1 MKTVRSGGGLS
12 AADVFPG
19 AGSWHSFRMGMAE
32 VCREDL
38 NSGGGFFPGNGAN
51 VVNPFA
57 GSLVT
62 AIDLGGQRLVQ
73 GKQELP

>member
-1 MKTVRSGGGLS
+1 
-12 AADVFPG
+12 
-19 AGSWHSFRMGMAE
+19 MAE